1 MKKGQIYEGKVIDV
15 DFPNKGIVE
24 CEEGKAIVK
33 NVIPGQTVSF
43 MVNKKKTHRIGEITT
58 NKNGHTIK
66 IIEYNNNKDMK
77 VLVVETGEIKKA
89 SYYNFIRGKVNSA
102 CVTKN
107 NSIK

>member
-1 MKKGQIYEGKVIDV
+1 
-15 DFPNKGIVE
+15 
-24 CEEGKAIVK
+24 
-33 NVIPGQTVSF
+33 

-107 NSIK
+107 NSIKNAMVSAIIVLTFIIVSVCVAVLSKVL